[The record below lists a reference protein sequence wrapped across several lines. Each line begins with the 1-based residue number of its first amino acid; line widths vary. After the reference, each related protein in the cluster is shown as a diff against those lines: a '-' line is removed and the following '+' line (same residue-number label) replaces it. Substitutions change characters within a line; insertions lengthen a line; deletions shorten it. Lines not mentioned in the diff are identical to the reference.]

1 MDEEC
6 IHGLDLAACDLC
18 TPKAAPVVTAVTT
31 PAERQAIRQ
40 RVPGAPAIRI
50 SAKSA
55 SASSTAQK
63 TATAPRRRA
72 TPAAKLSAD
81 NIGEQRIYH
90 LTHIKNLERILAD
103 GVLYAD
109 ASPEL
114 ETRPEVDIS
123 STDNREARRAAT
135 VAGNDELT
143 VAHYVPFFLAPNADV
158 WDSVVA
164 NESDPR
170 LSPDGRGSIPADF
183 VILVSTVKTVMDAHA
198 DSASATA
205 VAVTDGD
212 AAAPLTRI
220 SATREAWELALRK
233 LRFNDESS
241 VMLEA
246 EFLVEGSFDFD
257 HITLVGV
264 ANDRVRDVV
273 KPILQASLYRPKVA
287 VYPPWFRKA
296 ELSAE

>member
-1 MDEEC
+1 MGEEC

-18 TPKAAPVVTAVTT
+18 TPKAAPVITAVTT

-55 SASSTAQK
+55 ASTSTK
-63 TATAPRRRA
+63 TAAPARRRA

-90 LTHIKNLERILAD
+90 LTHIKNLERILEA
-103 GVLYAD
+103 GALHAD
-109 ASPEL
+109 ANPAL
-114 ETRPEVDIS
+114 EPRPEVDIS
-123 STDNREARRAAT
+123 SAENREARRAAA
-135 VAGNDELT
+135 VAGSDELT
-143 VAHYVPFFLAPNADV
+143 VASYVPFFLAPNADV
-158 WDSVVA
+158 WDSVVS
-164 NESDPR
+164 NETDAR
-170 LSPDGRGSIPADF
+170 LSPEGHGSIPADF
-183 VILVSTVKTVMDAHA
+183 VILVSTVKTVLAANSDH
-198 DSASATA
+198 SNPTA
-205 VAVTDGD
+205 IAVTDGD

-233 LRFNDESS
+233 LRFKDESS

-273 KPILQASLYRPKVA
+273 KPILQASLFRPKVA